1 MRIHGLV
8 GKYHDHLFFLIRVLA
23 GFLFFSHGAQKLFGW
38 YGGSKVAG
46 LASLMGVAGIVEVAA
61 GIAIFVGLFTRLAA
75 VLSAIQMLA
84 AYFLVHAGNG
94 WNPLVN
100 QGELA
105 ILYLCL
111 FLALML
117 HGNGK
122 WSLEKALL
130 KTEYF

>member
-1 MRIHGLV
+1 MRIHGFV
-8 GKYHDHLFFLIRVLA
+8 GKYHDHLFFVIRVLA
-23 GFLFFSHGAQKLFGW
+23 GFLFFSHGAQKLLGW
-38 YGGSKVAG
+38 FGGSKVAD
-46 LASLMGVAGIVEVAA
+46 LASLMGVAGVVEFAA
-61 GIAIFVGLFTRLAA
+61 GLAILVGLFTRLAS
-75 VLSAIQMLA
+75 VLSAIQMLV
-84 AYFLVHAGNG
+84 AYFMVHAGGG

-100 QGELA
+100 QGEMA

-130 KTEYF
+130 KKENF